1 MLKEKVDLPFTP
13 LFRKEKHVWLPLC
26 YKKNF
31 QNERYHSYFLMITNA
46 FQHEKMP
53 FLSHHFSW
61 RESKSWLFVK
71 KEILLQKK
79 LSKCSFVGIIAL
91 FFSKRNVHR
100 YKIPFKYTRK
110 FLGVHYVPKSLVVYV
125 DSNERLQIWRKI
137 SKSIP
142 HFKTYF
148 ETFGNSL
155 KPMDG
160 FLWEL
165 ANVVWP
171 Y

>member
-61 RESKSWLFVK
+61 RKSKSWLFVK

-79 LSKCSFVGIIAL
+79 LSKCSFVGIKAL
-91 FFSKRNVHR
+91 FFYKRNVHR

-137 SKSIP
+137 RKSTP